1 MSDLWASAAQT
12 MNKFVS
18 QDHRLGQRLAQLS
31 KDQAQ
36 NEKVA
41 FALELGRIYGLRTQY
56 YEMAL
61 QRGIVKEM
69 KQPHTEAMW

>member
-1 MSDLWASAAQT
+1 MSDPWATAAQR

-18 QDHRLGQRLAQLS
+18 QDHELGKRLASLS
-31 KDQAQ
+31 MDQAQ

-41 FALELGRIYGLRTQY
+41 FALEMGRIYGLRTQY

-61 QRGIVKEM
+61 QRGLVKEL
-69 KQPHTEAMW
+69 KQPLTEAMW